1 MNLQYVENISNDNK
15 EATMRLYGRI
25 GGDINGAAFADEM
38 RYLSNIYSSIKMRIN
53 SEGGSVLEG
62 YTILDAMN
70 EIKAS
75 GNCVIKTHN
84 SGMAASMASVV
95 LCNGEAGFRTADNYA
110 VTMIHNAGGDTS
122 DSVLKAINE
131 SIQIIYKDRTRLNG
145 DTASDLMNKET
156 FMNCDMA
163 MEYGFIDE
171 VVQTGKKVKLP
182 AKKSVEALAKI
193 YNELLKPKQMTKV
206 TNLLGIN
213 NEASEDVIAENISK
227 LQKELKDA
235 TDAKEAAEAKLKE
248 FEDAENKRKEAEAE
262 KAKSNA
268 TELVQN
274 AFKNKLIEE
283 SQVEGL
289 TNLAVADFKTVS
301 NMISSLE
308 SASKKAK
315 TAVNVHTPSDK
326 GEKPADDRT
335 NWTIVDWQKKDPK
348 GLTEI
353 QNTTP
358 EVYAQMYDN
367 FYKLGINNP
376 KFKHK

>member
-1 MNLQYVENISNDNK
+1 
-15 EATMRLYGRI
+15 MRLYGRI
-25 GGDINGAAFADEM
+25 GGDINGASFADEM

-131 SIQIIYKDRTRLNG
+131 SIQTIYKDRTRLNG

-163 MEYGFIDE
+163 MENGFIDE

-248 FEDAENKRKEAEAE
+248 FEEAENKRKEAEAE

-308 SASKKAK
+308 SASKKTK
-315 TAVNVHTPSDK
+315 TAVNVHNPSDK

-335 NWTIVDWQKKDPK
+335 NWTIFDWQKKDPK

-367 FYKLGINNP
+367 YYKLGVGNP
-376 KFKHK
+376 KFKNK